1 MLNPRN
7 KNKIKVLENA
17 LGALPHVSLACL
29 PTPFQSMPGL
39 SRELGGPEIWIK
51 RDDMT
56 GLAMGGNKTRMFEYI
71 LGSAIARGFD
81 TVVAGA
87 AVQSNYCRQLA
98 AACSKL
104 GLECHLVLNKVRG
117 KRDETI
123 EGGLLLD
130 LLVGARVTLVEFDGP
145 WTEYGQL
152 VRDKAEELKS
162 QGKKVLVERLGNESK
177 VGEYSVGYVAA
188 MIELLDQA
196 DHTGVRLDELWVCS
210 SDMTYAGIVLALKH
224 MNSSIKPVCVS
235 SLETPLQAGKTFE
248 QAFVDVG
255 NECAEHLGIETRLT
269 EDDVTVH
276 TNYVYPGYGKV
287 SEGGLEAIT
296 LAGKHDG
303 VLLDPVYTSKA
314 LGGLID
320 HIRKSLISADKKVV
334 FIHTGG
340 LPALFAYADQY
351 DLNYNR

>member
-1 MLNPRN
+1 MSILTGI
-7 KNKIKVLENA
+7 KIIEIQGIGPGPFCGMHLA
-17 LGALPHVSLACL
+17 DLGADVVVIER
-29 PTPFQSMPGL
+29 PGL
-39 SRELGGPEIWIK
+39 PAFGDIGDATITK
-51 RDDMT
+51 
-56 GLAMGGNKTRMFEYI
+56 
-71 LGSAIARGFD
+71 
-81 TVVAGA
+81 
-87 AVQSNYCRQLA
+87 
-98 AACSKL
+98 
-104 GLECHLVLNKVRG
+104 RG
-117 KRDETI
+117 KHVLKMNLKDENDQARLLELIEHADGLI
-123 EGGLLLD
+123 EGM
-130 LLVGARVTLVEFDGP
+130 RP
-145 WTEYGQL
+145 
-152 VRDKAEELKS
+152 
-162 QGKKVLVERLGNESK
+162 
-177 VGEYSVGYVAA
+177 
-188 MIELLDQA
+188 
-196 DHTGVRLDELWVCS
+196 GVRLDELWVCS

-320 HIRKSLISADKKVV
+320 HIRKSLISADKKIV